1 MIDLKAQKPAK
12 RYAEAIFQIIK
23 DKNSKEILSQIRGI
37 LSQVEEN
44 PEFKNFMFHPIVSL
58 EDKKQAVKEIF
69 KNYDCDIINFIFL
82 LLDENRLDC
91 LDEIEGVL
99 IEKINEKDKIK
110 MVNVTLAIDIDD
122 EFKDLIQKRIENKL
136 QSRADIK
143 FIKDENI
150 LGGMIIRVKDTLV
163 DLSVRNKIEIIK
175 KI

>member
-12 RYAEAIFQIIK
+12 RYAEALFQIIK

-44 PEFKNFMFHPIVSL
+44 SEFKNFMFHPVVSV
-58 EDKKQAVKEIF
+58 EDKKQAVSEIF
-69 KNYDCDIINFIFL
+69 KNYDNNVLNFIFL
-82 LLDENRLDC
+82 LLDENRFDT
-91 LDEIEGVL
+91 LDEIERVL
-99 IEKINEKDKIK
+99 IEKINAKDKIK
-110 MVNVTLAIDIDD
+110 MVDVTLAIDIDD

-136 QSRADIK
+136 QSKADIK
-143 FIKDENI
+143 FTKDENI
-150 LGGMIIRVKDTLV
+150 LGGMVVRVKDTLI